1 MDKVN
6 DIVQS
11 LNDTTYV
18 EKKDVYS
25 YSFSLGTFSSDNVND
40 KLILISLVSLMY
52 IKLRAKNRNIT
63 PLDILLKI
71 TKQEADDS
79 GYYQML
85 ENLAIMVEEL
95 SYECKKA
102 DSCGLKSSEEII
114 NKIKEILSAWI
125 PF

>member
-1 MDKVN
+1 MDKID

-11 LNDTTYV
+11 LYDATYV
-18 EKKDVYS
+18 EKKSVYS
-25 YSFSLGTFSSDNVND
+25 HSFSLGTFSSENVND
-40 KLILISLVSLMY
+40 KLVLISLLSLMY
-52 IKLRAKNRNIT
+52 IKLKAKDKAVT
-63 PLDILLKI
+63 SLEILLKI
-71 TKQEADDS
+71 TKQKVDNS
-79 GYYQML
+79 GYYEML

-95 SYECKKA
+95 SYNCKKA